1 MLRTRRPMP
10 PRNCVLFI
18 EDNVEGAHEL
28 NDGLDRLGE
37 IYAVHVV
44 KSGAEALS
52 YIKGIGKFAHRREYP
67 SPTVIVTGA
76 SAEELRAVEW
86 VRGQR
91 ELNSVRVIVMVDFQ
105 DEEIIARAYRAG
117 AHSCLVKSEDFS
129 ELRDILMLVGRYW
142 MECDQAPSLSGSMS

>member
-1 MLRTRRPMP
+1 MP

-18 EDNVEGAHEL
+18 EDDVEGAHEL
-28 NDGLDRLGE
+28 RDALDRLSE

-67 SPTVIVTGA
+67 APTVIVSGA
-76 SAEELRAVEW
+76 SDEQLRAVEW

-91 ELNSVRVIVMVDFQ
+91 ELNSVRVIVLVDSQ
-105 DEEIIARAYRAG
+105 NEEIITRAYHAG
-117 AHSCLVKSEDFS
+117 AHSCLLKSEDFADFH
-129 ELRDILMLVGRYW
+129 DILMFVGRYW
-142 MECDQAPSLSGSMS
+142 MECGNAPSLSGSMG

>member
-1 MLRTRRPMP
+1 MP

-18 EDNVEGAHEL
+18 EGDVEGAHDL
-28 NDGLDRLGE
+28 NEALDRLSE

-67 SPTVIVTGA
+67 APTVIVSGA
-76 SAEELRAVEW
+76 SDEELRAVEW

-91 ELNSVRVIVMVDFQ
+91 ELNSVRVIVLVDFQ
-105 DEEIIARAYRAG
+105 DEEIIARAYHAG
-117 AHSCLVKSEDFS
+117 AHSCLLKSEDFAD
-129 ELRDILMLVGRYW
+129 LRDILMLVGRYW
-142 MECDQAPSLSGSMS
+142 MECSNAPSLSASVG